1 MGTTLCLRDSHF
13 LLCQAELSSGEWY
26 PIPPHPPNPDSFKND
41 AHLLTVICR
50 PCVKHLAHF
59 IPYNP
64 HFRSEETTS
73 ETFSTSP
80 RFAQQINSE
89 MIQFRSLYC
98 NHCLGQ
104 LLLTGV
110 ESTRLQKKKGVRYQN
125 RFLFLLNEGRKVTC
139 VGYVSQA
146 LEH

>member
-1 MGTTLCLRDSHF
+1 MGTTLRLRDSHF
-13 LLCQAELSSGEWY
+13 LLCQAKLSSGEWY
-26 PIPPHPPNPDSFKND
+26 PTAPPND
-41 AHLLTVICR
+41 ACLLTVICR
-50 PCVKHLAHF
+50 PCAKHLAHF

-89 MIQFRSLYC
+89 MIWFRSLYC

-110 ESTRLQKKKGVRYQN
+110 ESTRLQKKKEVRYQSI
-125 RFLFLLNEGRKVTC
+125 RLFLLNEGRQVTH
-139 VGYVSQA
+139 VGYGSQA